1 MLAVTPTH
9 NWVRRLQSLV
19 AVPPL
24 EHCDLCHIA
33 IPARHAHVL
42 ERDSR
47 RLICACADC
56 DTAAM
61 QNQADRY
68 LQVPRQT
75 VRLQDF
81 QITDA
86 DWESLQIPIGMA
98 FLFITAPDNRPV
110 AFYPG
115 PAGATESLL
124 GLEAWSQLVAD
135 NPALATLQPD
145 VEALLVNRT
154 KGSREYFRV
163 PIDRCF
169 LLVGLIRTHWRG
181 LSGGSEA
188 WEAIDAFFA
197 SLRINQLGNH
207 G

>member
-9 NWVRRLQSLV
+9 NWVRRVRNFV
-19 AVPPL
+19 AAPAL

-33 IPARHAHVL
+33 IPPRHAHLL
-42 ERDSR
+42 ELETR

-56 DTAAM
+56 GVSAM
-61 QNQADRY
+61 RDERY
-68 LQVPRQT
+68 RRVPRHT
-75 VRLQDF
+75 ERLLDF
-81 QITDA
+81 RLTDA
-86 DWESLQIPIGMA
+86 DWDALQIPIGMA
-98 FLFITAPDNRPV
+98 FLLATSFGDDPV
-110 AFYPG
+110 AFYPS

-124 GLEAWSQLVAD
+124 GLDAWTQLVAD
-135 NPALATLQPD
+135 NPVLAELQPD

-154 KGSREYFRV
+154 KGSREYYRV
-163 PIDRCF
+163 PIDRCY

-181 LSGGSEA
+181 LSGGTEA

-197 SLRINQLGNH
+197 GLRANQADPH

>member
-9 NWVRRLQSLV
+9 NWVRRVRDFV
-19 AVPPL
+19 AAPPM

-33 IPARHAHVL
+33 IPPRHAHLL
-42 ERDSR
+42 ELQTR

-56 DTAAM
+56 DTT
-61 QNQADRY
+61 ADARY
-68 LQVPRQT
+68 RHVPRQT
-75 VRLQDF
+75 ERLPDF
-81 QITDA
+81 HLTDG
-86 DWESLQIPIGMA
+86 DWDALQIPIGMA
-98 FLFITAPDNRPV
+98 FLFINSTSNEPV
-110 AFYPG
+110 AFYPS

-124 GLEAWSQLVAD
+124 GLEAWAQLVAD
-135 NPALATLQPD
+135 NPVLRGLQPD

-154 KGSREYFRV
+154 KGCREYYRV
-163 PIDRCF
+163 PIDKCY

-188 WEAIDAFFA
+188 WDAIDGFFA
-197 SLRINQLGNH
+197 RLHTNQIDAH